1 VDTSA
6 LGHGHEEVFQTVL
19 TAARWRG
26 TDQPSRSRGAS
37 MIRVL
42 IVDDT
47 RLYREALAGMLRSES
62 LIGAVDTASD
72 SATALDHL
80 VMSSPQVVL
89 VNTAMADSAMIF
101 RMIADVAAQVPV
113 VALGVSESEA
123 EVITW
128 AEAGVAGY
136 LFKTESL
143 ANLVATI
150 QGAARG
156 EALCP
161 PRITAAL
168 LRRVAALAA
177 ERQPEIGAARL
188 TAREKQIIEL
198 VDEGLSN
205 KEIARRLSIEVRT
218 VKNHVHNIL
227 EKLQVSRR
235 GEAAA
240 RVREAR
246 VTSRS

>member
-1 VDTSA
+1 MT
-6 LGHGHEEVFQTVL
+6 
-19 TAARWRG
+19 
-26 TDQPSRSRGAS
+26 
-37 MIRVL
+37 RVL

-47 RLYREALAGMLRSES
+47 QLYLEALAGILASQA
-62 LIGAVDTASD
+62 LIAAVEIARDSDGA
-72 SATALDHL
+72 LHHL
-80 VMSSPQVVL
+80 ITSSPDVVL
-89 VNTAMADSAMIF
+89 VNTAMADSSLIL
-101 RMIADVAAQVPV
+101 RMIAHVAEQVPV

-123 EVITW
+123 EVISW

-136 LFKTESL
+136 LFKTGSL
-143 ANLVATI
+143 GDLLAII
-150 QGAARG
+150 QRAAQG

-177 ERQPEIGAARL
+177 ELRLEAGTTRL
-188 TAREKQIIEL
+188 TVRERQILEL

-205 KEIARRLSIEVRT
+205 KDIARRLSIEVRT

-227 EKLQVSRR
+227 EKLQVKRR

-240 RVREAR
+240 RVRA
-246 VTSRS
+246 VKVASKI